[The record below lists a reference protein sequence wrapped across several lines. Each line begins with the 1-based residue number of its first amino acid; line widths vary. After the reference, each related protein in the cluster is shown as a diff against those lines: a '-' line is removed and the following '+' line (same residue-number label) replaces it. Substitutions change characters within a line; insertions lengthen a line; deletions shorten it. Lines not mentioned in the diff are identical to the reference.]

1 MVTKIQNQVM
11 KKVYAVWF
19 LRRVLPYVAAE
30 VLVLGVFLYLV
41 GEYTFVRV
49 IADNLTRIMLS
60 APTALLPYAFDA
72 ALNTKLVVQISLL
85 GAIFATILA
94 FRNVLYAF
102 IQLRVFKEETN
113 LRRGVFY

>member
-1 MVTKIQNQVM
+1 M
-11 KKVYAVWF
+11 KKVYAIWF
-19 LRRVLPYVAAE
+19 LKRVLPYVAAE
-30 VLVLGVFLYLV
+30 ILVLGTFLYLV

-49 IADNLTRIMLS
+49 VVDNLTRITLS
-60 APTALLPYAFDA
+60 SPVALLPYVIDA
-72 ALNTKLVVQISLL
+72 ALNTKLVVQVSLL
-85 GAIFATILA
+85 GATVALVLA

>member
-11 KKVYAVWF
+11 KKVYAIWF
-19 LRRVLPYVAAE
+19 LRRVLPYAAAE
-30 VLVLGVFLYLV
+30 ILMLGVFLYLV

-49 IADNLTRIMLS
+49 VADNLTRITLS
-60 APTALLPYAFDA
+60 TPMALLPYVVDA
-72 ALNTKLVVQISLL
+72 ALNTKIVVQISIL
-85 GAIFATILA
+85 GAVAATILA

>member
-1 MVTKIQNQVM
+1 M
-11 KKVYAVWF
+11 KKVYFIWF
-19 LRRVLPYVAAE
+19 VRRVAPYVLAE
-30 VLVLGVFLYLV
+30 IFVFGVFIYLV

-49 IADNLTRIMLS
+49 IIENLTRMTLS
-60 APTALLPYAFDA
+60 SPATLLPYIIDA
-72 ALNTKLVVQISLL
+72 ALKTKLVVHISLF
-85 GAIFATILA
+85 GATIATILA